1 MMIEFRL
8 KRKKRMVILV
18 RDLMHFL
25 LVHLKEKEDRLSV
38 RGKLLL
44 KDQMTTK
51 NMKLIQMLKKKAL
64 NSSQDLK
71 IDQKVILRAIKLFPT
86 LNDRI
91 RPIKTK
97 AVKVTPN
104 HMFKI
109 RFISRI
115 SIEQKGMKILWFL
128 ILNLVTTTLS
138 RKEMH
143 I

>member
-71 IDQKVILRAIKLFPT
+71 IDQKVILRAIKLSPT

-97 AVKVTPN
+97 AVRVTPN

-115 SIEQKGMKILWFL
+115 SIEQKGMKIL
-128 ILNLVTTTLS
+128 
-138 RKEMH
+138 
-143 I
+143 